1 MKIARPAVTVFALI
15 CGLSLGQLACAEKGS
30 SATPEVKALTR
41 FSNDGK
47 AFTEDVR
54 AARTSIFNGDPKAA
68 NDLMNKAKVSL
79 EGAMKDAPTYTVTST
94 TSFRGKVAGV
104 EQMKSTAEMVPVDGQ
119 VVIADDYTLT
129 PEKQAHINKA
139 NEHLKKGEAKE
150 AAEEFRLAQIDVG
163 FNRLWIPIAAS
174 EKHLDDATKLSNDGK
189 YYEAN
194 LALKAI
200 EDGYTMDSVAL
211 AEAPK
216 K

>member
-1 MKIARPAVTVFALI
+1 MKIAHPIVFALI

-30 SATPEVKALTR
+30 SATPEVRALTR

-47 AFTEDVR
+47 VFTEDVR
-54 AARTSIFNGDPKAA
+54 DARTAIFNGDPKTA
-68 NDLMNKAKVSL
+68 NDLMSKAKASL
-79 EGAMKDAPTYTVTST
+79 HAAIKDAPSFNVKTTMSAQGKVISVGQAST
-94 TSFRGKVAGV
+94 TA
-104 EQMKSTAEMVPVDGQ
+104 ALVPVDGQ
-119 VVIADDYTLT
+119 MVIADDYSLS

-139 NEHLKKGEAKE
+139 NEHLKKGESKE

-163 FNRLWIPIAAS
+163 FNRLWIPLAAS
-174 EKHLDDATKLSNDGK
+174 EKHLDDAMKLSTDGK

-200 EDGYTMDSVAL
+200 EDGYTMDSVDL
-211 AEAPK
+211 AESTK